1 MRALD
6 VATLLII
13 LRFLGLR
20 SSVFAPFGG
29 AQFALADRQ
38 LYFSWS
44 TLHPNLVI
52 TFDRRVLEHLFGFF
66 AMSPSEQ
73 YNQIAVCCRRLN
85 IYWRGPERA
94 IVNHMMRRRPTAR
107 ADNPP
112 PEQPVVIQD
121 HYTGEWYLRW
131 HNQWWQ
137 KWVGH
142 DR

>member
-29 AQFALADRQ
+29 AQFALADRE

-52 TFDRRVLEHLFGFF
+52 TFERRVLLHLFGFF
-66 AMSPSEQ
+66 ATSPAEK

-85 IYWRGPERA
+85 MYWRGLQRAGDLQRA
-94 IVNHMMRRRPTAR
+94 IVNHMLRTAIR
-107 ADNPP
+107 DAEGDQQLWLADLGD
-112 PEQPVVIQD
+112 VLSFR
-121 HYTGEWYLRW
+121 T
-131 HNQWWQ
+131 
-137 KWVGH
+137 
-142 DR
+142 

>member
-66 AMSPSEQ
+66 AMSPTQQ
-73 YNQIAVCCRRLN
+73 YNQVAVCCRRLN
-85 IYWRGPERA
+85 IYWRGPHRA
-94 IVNHMMRRRPTAR
+94 IVNHMLRTAIR
-107 ADNPP
+107 DAEGVQQLWLADLGD
-112 PEQPVVIQD
+112 VLSFG
-121 HYTGEWYLRW
+121 T
-131 HNQWWQ
+131 
-137 KWVGH
+137 
-142 DR
+142 